1 LQENKQSQPAY
12 VKNRFVFR
20 GKKKKNANKTID
32 FTGVSNWLRG
42 LDLNQRPSGYETERI
57 SNICYIIDVF
67 IILLLLCG
75 MMCGILRA

>member
-1 LQENKQSQPAY
+1 MA
-12 VKNRFVFR
+12 V
-20 GKKKKNANKTID
+20 
-32 FTGVSNWLRG
+32 NWLRG